1 MRFTFWI
8 GATVLLLLA
17 APLIASERA
26 AFFTCDFLEK
36 VADQPWQSVDRRS
49 YAAPLD
55 AEFQFSMGNF
65 SYRLVATAL
74 HDTIVQIQSQV
85 NCTADPPRNFFK
97 QDVVFK
103 DAAVFCDSALVR
115 GSSVYR
121 IKLQFDS
128 LGHNAADCEYPI
140 RGDSYASDP
149 SGDFDFY
156 YVKQSL
162 GDYRWNEIR
171 DAFERDY
178 DGLVERFQLTDRT
191 KTNFFIAP
199 CPAADIGWDP
209 RWRNGYDYARHSVY
223 AHFTHAVNELH
234 PEVVYMVR
242 LMRIHGYAPAFL
254 LEGMAASLNYT
265 EVHLQNIAKANQLPA
280 LEQLGV
286 SREYRALDPALAVN
300 VAGSFVNFLYNTRGR
315 GKLIE
320 FYRQS
325 TDLTFAAAFTGVYGE
340 PLTMVEAE
348 WKQFVDTA
356 SLNLAA
362 LNFFGDRARM
372 FLKTP
377 EMMVYAR
384 AAYEQLGDTT
394 WAPRLLSSLYY
405 TFGDFERA
413 AAVIQPLAL
422 TSERDKGT
430 RVFFGNL
437 LLAAGKVDS
446 AAAVFAPLA
455 ATDTS
460 MYQAGV
466 KLAQIE
472 ELKGNPEKALEL
484 IGVARTVTKNPGLMV
499 DFDIALGDAFVALGQ
514 RDSAAA
520 YFQTALDHAKIL
532 VGAFND
538 NSLHHLRV
546 GKAAV
551 RLGSADLALQHLDV
565 ALFLEER
572 MFYIGQIL
580 LAIGQ
585 AKDLKKLRAEAIAD
599 YKEVLALPTAYLDRR
614 LAERLLK
621 SPYQN

>member
-1 MRFTFWI
+1 LRFTSRVGVVI
-8 GATVLLLLA
+8 LLLLTV
-17 APLIASERA
+17 PLIASERA
-26 AFFTCDFLEK
+26 AHFTCDFLEK
-36 VADQPWQSVDRRS
+36 VGDQPWQSVDSRS
-49 YAAPLD
+49 YAALLD
-55 AEFQFSMGNF
+55 SEFQFSMGNF

-74 HDTIVQIQSQV
+74 HDTIIQLQSQV

-103 DAAVFCDSALVR
+103 GAAVFCDSALVR
-115 GSSVYR
+115 GSSIYR

-128 LGHNAADCEYPI
+128 LGHSVADCEYPI
-140 RGDSYASDP
+140 RGDSFASDP

-191 KTNFFIAP
+191 KTNFYIAP

-209 RWRNGYDYARHSVY
+209 RWHNGYDYARHSVY
-223 AHFTHAVNELH
+223 EHFTHAVNELH

-242 LMRIHGYAPAFL
+242 LMRIYGYAPAFL
-254 LEGMAASLNYT
+254 LEGLAASLNYT
-265 EVHLQNIAKANQLPA
+265 EVFLKDVAKANQLPA
-280 LEQLGV
+280 LEKLGI

-320 FYRQS
+320 FYRRS
-325 TDLTFAAAFTGVYGE
+325 TDLTFADAFNGVYGE
-340 PLTMVEAE
+340 PLANVESE
-348 WKQFVDTA
+348 WKQYVDTA
-356 SLNLAA
+356 SLSLAA
-362 LNFFGDRARM
+362 LSFFSERARM

-377 EMMVYAR
+377 EMLIYAR
-384 AAYEQLGDTT
+384 AAHEQLGDTT
-394 WAPRLLSSLYY
+394 WSPRLLSSLYY

-413 AAVIQPLAL
+413 AAVIGPLAL
-422 TSERDKGT
+422 ASERDKGT
-430 RVFFGNL
+430 RVYFGNL
-437 LLAAGKVDS
+437 LLAAGKIDS

-460 MYQAGV
+460 MYQAGA

-472 ELKGNPEKALEL
+472 ELKGNPQKALDL
-484 IGVARTVTKNPGLMV
+484 IRVARAATRNPGLMV
-499 DFDIALGDAFVALGQ
+499 DYDLALGDAFIALG
-514 RDSAAA
+514 RKDSAAA
-520 YFQTALDHAKIL
+520 YFQTALDNAKLL
-532 VGAFND
+532 VGAYND
-538 NSLHHLRV
+538 NPLHHLRV
-546 GKAAV
+546 GKAAL

-580 LAIGQ
+580 LALGQ
-585 AKDLKKLRAEAIAD
+585 AKDLKKQRAEAIAD
-599 YKEVLALPTAYLDRR
+599 YKEVLELPTAYLDRR